1 MCLPMRCLI
10 IAGAKI
16 QFISCFSKVHIMPL
30 PFTKDLH
37 LVPVFPNRNPRRV
50 FAFTKKKA
58 ESKNSIQHSSCSKLL
73 KSLPAPQWYPPNT
86 LPKNYS
92 QHQGAI
98 ALNYVWELLC
108 FTSFI
113 LCVPWQDVS

>member
-30 PFTKDLH
+30 PFMKDLH

-50 FAFTKKKA
+50 FAFTKKKQKA
-58 ESKNSIQHSSCSKLL
+58 KIAFSVCPAASC
-73 KSLPAPQWYPPNT
+73 
-86 LPKNYS
+86 
-92 QHQGAI
+92 
-98 ALNYVWELLC
+98 
-108 FTSFI
+108 
-113 LCVPWQDVS
+113 